1 MASGM
6 FLTSSSMQRRFY
18 FGVTER
24 DLVGLRYDLLVFSFT
39 ITTIIPVY
47 DQSLIFSVTRNRL
60 LAPSHKTEISIYCRL
75 LQQLIA

>member
-1 MASGM
+1 
-6 FLTSSSMQRRFY
+6 MQRRFY

-24 DLVGLRYDLLVFSFT
+24 DLVGLRYDLLVFSF
-39 ITTIIPVY
+39 TTIIPVY